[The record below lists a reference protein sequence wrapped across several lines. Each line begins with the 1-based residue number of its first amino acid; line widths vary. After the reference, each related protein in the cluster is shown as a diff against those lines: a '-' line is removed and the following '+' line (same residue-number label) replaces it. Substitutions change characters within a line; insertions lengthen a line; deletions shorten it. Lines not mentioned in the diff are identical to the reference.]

1 MLRDQN
7 KIPCGYFWEKTD
19 ANGKKYFAGV
29 VSMGINGEIPVVI
42 FKEENKPNPA
52 APDYVM
58 RNAVTDKDKPRD
70 AAR

>member
-19 ANGKKYFAGV
+19 SKGKTYLAGV
-29 VSMGINGEIPVVI
+29 VSMGLNGEIPVVI
-42 FKEENKPNPA
+42 FKEENKPNPN

-58 RNAVTDKDKPRD
+58 RNAINERRD
-70 AAR
+70 EPTR